1 MTPVK
6 FVCYKSVGEVL
17 VRLNRRKNLSFQL
30 SLGVNLITGGIVVK
44 LKVFDDSVLKEKKE
58 GDERVGGSTENKMF
72 VTLTI
77 KRNERSIFLTKRV
90 YKNVFF
96 SSPLS
101 TENLNRVELI
111 KIRMS
116 RRNSDILSYLKV

>member
-1 MTPVK
+1 M
-6 FVCYKSVGEVL
+6 
-17 VRLNRRKNLSFQL
+17 
-30 SLGVNLITGGIVVK
+30 ITGGIVVK